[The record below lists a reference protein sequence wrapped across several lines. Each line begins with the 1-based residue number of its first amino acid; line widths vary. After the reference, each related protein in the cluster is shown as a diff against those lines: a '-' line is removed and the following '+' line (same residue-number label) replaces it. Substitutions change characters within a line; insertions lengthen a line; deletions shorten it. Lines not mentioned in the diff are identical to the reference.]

1 MPSLTGRRSF
11 YIFFRPGESTAQ
23 TIVCGGLHKII
34 CVSKGYVGSN
44 MVLLHVAGTERTR
57 TMKKTTAE
65 KLDRQYADLT
75 VDGEVRPEN
84 MTSEFGDTIRD
95 ACDECVTS
103 DFYWLPQVCRE
114 NASENAQAKIKTWLI
129 TKHGDEAIKSLPAMI
144 NTICYREACSE
155 ARKSCVVYC
164 DPKTGV
170 VAIDKN
176 TGKVIRVPKNISID
190 WQGKDED
197 DDVSSSVA
205 IGEPKSQ
212 TPSPVDELERHDMR
226 QLLRK
231 IDVEINKLP
240 KQKADVFRLV
250 AYQGFSALDVAR
262 SVLDSKVQDTDSA
275 AVKKIL
281 QNKVSC
287 LCHRMRATLISM
299 FGDEAAELGILQK
312 RVHAR

>member
-1 MPSLTGRRSF
+1 MRSRHTRR
-11 YIFFRPGESTAQ
+11 
-23 TIVCGGLHKII
+23 GLVIYRILCASAK
-34 CVSKGYVGSN
+34 V
-44 MVLLHVAGTERTR
+44 VAIWCRCHEADNRKERA
-57 TMKKTTAE
+57 MKKTTAE
-65 KLDRQYADLT
+65 KLDRQHADLT
-75 VDGEVRPEN
+75 ADGEIRPEN
-84 MTSEFGDTIRD
+84 MTSEFGDTICD

-129 TKHGDEAIKSLPAMI
+129 TNHGDEAIKSLPAMI

-155 ARKSCVVYC
+155 ARKSCVVYR

-197 DDVSSSVA
+197 DDVPSSVS
-205 IGEPKSQ
+205 IGEPESR

-231 IDVEINKLP
+231 IDVEINKLL

-250 AYQGFSALDVAR
+250 AYQGCSALDTAR
-262 SVLDSKVQDTDSA
+262 RVFDSKVQDTDSA
-275 AVKKIL
+275 AAKKIL

-287 LCHRMRATLISM
+287 LCHRMRAVLFSI
-299 FGDEAAELGILQK
+299 FGNEAAELGILQK
-312 RVHAR
+312 HVNVR